1 MRVAYFVHDVHDPAV
16 ARRVAQLRDG
26 GGEVRLFGF
35 RRRDEALSDVC
46 GAPVLDLGR
55 TYDGGFA
62 RRAAAIIRKTLLPRP
77 LLRELASAHVII
89 ARSFELLFLA
99 SILRKRL
106 NRAVPIV
113 YECVDIHRFMLSA
126 KPAGVLLQAIER
138 RLLKK
143 ISLLVI
149 TSPAFRDVYFAVR
162 QGFNGPALL
171 LENKTRPLTRAAPAQ
186 ASTPPWR
193 IGWYG
198 NLRCRKS
205 LSLLSTLATNLEG
218 RLQVVLAGRP
228 ALTEVP
234 DFYEQ
239 VNANPHLDFHGPYDP
254 EDLAKLYELAQFS
267 WCIDYFEAGG
277 NSEWLLPNRLYEGCA
292 YGAVPI
298 GLERV
303 ETGRWMKRQGVGVR
317 LGADEE
323 TDLSTFFTTLT
334 AERFRTLKRE
344 VDALPTSAVVQN
356 KQDASDLISE
366 LRSLEP
372 A

>member
-1 MRVAYFVHDVHDPAV
+1 MRIAYFVHDVHDPAV
-16 ARRVAQLRDG
+16 ARRVAQLREG

-35 RRRDEALSDVC
+35 RRQDEALADVA

-62 RRAAAIIRKTLLPRP
+62 RRSMAIMRKTLLPRAS
-77 LLRELASAHVII
+77 LRELAGANVII

-106 NRAVPIV
+106 TRSVPLV

-126 KPAGVLLQAIER
+126 RPAGILLQAIER
-138 RLLKK
+138 RLIKR

-149 TSPAFRDVYFAVR
+149 TSPAFRDAYFAGR
-162 QGFNGPALL
+162 QGYNGPALL
-171 LENKTRPLTRAAPAQ
+171 LENKTRPLTRAAPAH
-186 ASTPPWR
+186 ASSPPWR

-205 LSLLSTLATNLEG
+205 LSLLSTLTTSLGG

-239 VNANPHLDFHGPYDP
+239 VNANPHLNFHGPYDP
-254 EDLAKLYELAQFS
+254 EDLERLYQLVQFS

-323 TDLSTFFTTLT
+323 SDLSNFFSRLT
-334 AERFRTLKRE
+334 AGQFETLKQD
-344 VDALPTSAVVQN
+344 VDALPAAVVVQN
-356 KQDASDLISE
+356 KRDASDLISE